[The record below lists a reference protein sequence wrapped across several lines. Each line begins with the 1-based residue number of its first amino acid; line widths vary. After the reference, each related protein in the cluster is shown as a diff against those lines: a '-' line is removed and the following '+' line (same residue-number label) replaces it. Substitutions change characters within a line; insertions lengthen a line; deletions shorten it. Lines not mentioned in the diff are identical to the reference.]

1 MMKISRRHL
10 PFILLLACLSAQA
23 EGLFILQSP
32 DFADNAMLNKK
43 YAGNAKNNPN
53 CTGENLS
60 PAVVWSNPPAATQSF
75 ALVVHDP
82 EGAKGLG
89 VTHLVAYNIPA
100 SLTGFAA
107 NELRDGKGFTGGKNT
122 PGTFAW
128 YGPCPPPGSGA
139 HHYTWTLIATDLRA
153 DALEKGLTREQ
164 LFEKLKGHAL
174 AASGLI
180 GRFGQ

>member
-1 MMKISRRHL
+1 MKTSLR
-10 PFILLLACLSAQA
+10 LLSAVLLFGCFAAQA
-23 EGLFILQSP
+23 EGLFMLQSP
-32 DFADNAMLNKK
+32 DFADNAMLHKK
-43 YAGNAKNNPN
+43 YAGNAKENPN
-53 CTGENLS
+53 CTGKNLS
-60 PAVVWSNPPAATQSF
+60 PAVVWSNAPAATQSY
-75 ALVVHDP
+75 ALIIHDP

-100 SLTGFAA
+100 SLTGFAP

-122 PGTFAW
+122 PGTQAY

-153 DALEKGLTREQ
+153 DALPAGLTREQ
-164 LFEKLKGHAL
+164 LLAKLKDHAL
-174 AASGLI
+174 AAAGLI